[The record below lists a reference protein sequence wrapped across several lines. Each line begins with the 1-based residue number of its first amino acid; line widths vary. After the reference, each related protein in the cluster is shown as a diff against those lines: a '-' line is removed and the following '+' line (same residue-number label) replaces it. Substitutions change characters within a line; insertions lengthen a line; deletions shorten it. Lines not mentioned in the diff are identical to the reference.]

1 MPISE
6 NYKWMQ
12 IILTEKHQLKGWGCR
27 RCRSRS
33 SSGWRG
39 CRWPAGR
46 RGRGPGPENDA
57 GRRRKTKRTKK
68 PIELRENS
76 EPEVGVNNH
85 EQFKDC
91 ILFELPIF
99 HLLV

>member
-1 MPISE
+1 MGA
-6 NYKWMQ
+6 N
-12 IILTEKHQLKGWGCR
+12 ILTEKHQLKGWGCR

-39 CRWPAGR
+39 CRWPADR

-57 GRRRKTKRTKK
+57 GRRRRTERTTR